1 MVEKLV
7 PTQFGRLP
15 KSVVDE
21 ATKDG
26 FRDVQILADYSRKQS
41 QLQGRGILNQGRNWE
56 INRKTELQACRR
68 LRRQGK

>member
-1 MVEKLV
+1 MVEDLV

-15 KSVVDE
+15 RSVVE
-21 ATKDG
+21 KATKDG
-26 FRDVQILADYSRKQS
+26 FRDVQVLAEYSRKQS
-41 QLQGRGILNQGRNWE
+41 KLQGRGILNQGRNWE